1 MYTNVQT
8 CSTIQITLKQEY
20 GVYSHFTGHSK
31 LVGLKKPVDVIL
43 MYTTLNKNKG
53 IPGQLKLVLL
63 KGPVDVQTWCTA
75 LNYNMGML
83 TFYRP
88 VKTDSPQG
96 ASRCYADI
104 QKRNPDYT

>member
-8 CSTIQITLKQEY
+8 CGTIQITLKQEY

-31 LVGLKKPVDVIL
+31 LVGLKEPVDVIL

-53 IPGQLKLVLL
+53 I
-63 KGPVDVQTWCTA
+63 
-75 LNYNMGML
+75 L

-88 VKTDSPQG
+88 LETGRPQGASGCYTDVYYIKQEQGHTRPVETGTPQG
-96 ASRCYADI
+96 ASR
-104 QKRNPDYT
+104 RPDMVYCA